1 MDHRE
6 FKTEINEQFARIVR
20 AVANPHRLELV
31 DVLAQGER
39 SVEDLARETGLSMA
53 NASQH
58 LQALRDA
65 HFVTTRKKGLRVYYR
80 LSDPAVFRLLQI
92 IREIAERQLA
102 EVGRIVDT
110 YLTERA
116 SMEPVTLDELLARLH
131 EPGLIVLDVRPALE
145 YAQGRIRGAR
155 SLRLMNLKV
164 VCTSY
169 LPNTKSLPTVAAL
182 TAFLPTK
189 QWKRSPLGVTKC
201 AGCYRASRIGRW
213 RSYPLRRAKGDRHD
227 FQTNSAF
234 PNRLCFVCVR
244 LHRQR

>member
-155 SLRLMNLKV
+155 SIPIDELESRLHE
-164 VCTSY
+164 
-169 LPNTKSLPTVAAL
+169 LPTEHEIIAYCRGPYCVFADEAVEML
-182 TAFLPTK
+182 TARGYQVRRLLQGFPDWALAQLPTEK
-189 QWKRSPLGVTKC
+189 S
-201 AGCYRASRIGRW
+201 
-213 RSYPLRRAKGDRHD
+213 
-227 FQTNSAF
+227 
-234 PNRLCFVCVR
+234 
-244 LHRQR
+244 